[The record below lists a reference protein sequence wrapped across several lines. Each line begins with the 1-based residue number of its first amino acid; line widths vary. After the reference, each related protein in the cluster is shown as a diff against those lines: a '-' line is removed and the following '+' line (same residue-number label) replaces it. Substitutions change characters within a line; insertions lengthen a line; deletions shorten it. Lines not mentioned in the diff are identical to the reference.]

1 MSSSNV
7 LHVPFG
13 RHALFAL
20 GPNKVIDAAKH
31 STHKKASSIIILIIF
46 YEHLMSIITVI
57 MLKSFSEVGQS
68 NFFYEAE
75 LFNLIVSICCAFTVM
90 TFLFLFRQSIS
101 IKHIKHINKL

>member
-1 MSSSNV
+1 M
-7 LHVPFG
+7 LHVLFG

-31 STHKKASSIIILIIF
+31 GTHKKASSIIILIIS

-68 NFFYEAE
+68 NFFTR
-75 LFNLIVSICCAFTVM
+75 LSCL
-90 TFLFLFRQSIS
+90 
-101 IKHIKHINKL
+101 